1 MKIIKFPKKEVW
13 KTILERPSFDLEE
26 LMKAVTEIINEV
38 RKNGDEALKSFTR
51 RFDKIE
57 LDNIAVSSVEIAA
70 SKYEIDDTLKSAID
84 IARAN
89 IEMFHRK
96 QVPEKISCDTT
107 PGVKV
112 WQQAKAIDKVGL
124 YIPGG
129 TAPLISTV
137 LMLGIPAK
145 IAGCSEIIICTP
157 PSKEG
162 KVNPAILYAASLLGI
177 NKIYKVGGAQAIA
190 AMAYGTETI
199 PMVYKIFGPGN
210 QYVTAAKMK
219 VSLDKTAI
227 DMPAGPSE
235 VAIIADKYSDPA
247 FVASDL
253 LSQAEHG
260 EDSQVLMITKD
271 EEIIERVQDEIDK
284 QLEDLPR
291 KELAI
296 RSLGNSKFIL
306 LKDDNEILALVN
318 DYAPEHLI
326 IVTKNYSELVEG
338 INNAGSVFLGKFTP
352 ESAGDYAS
360 GTNHTLPTNGA
371 ARAYSGINTASF
383 MKKITYQEI
392 TKYGLFNIGPSVERM
407 ARAEDLEAHRR
418 AISIRMNSANNYRT

>member
-1 MKIIKFPKKEVW
+1 MKIIKFPKREDW
-13 KTILERPSFDLEE
+13 RSILERPSFDLEE
-26 LMKAVTEIINEV
+26 LMASVGDIIKEV
-38 RKNGDEALKSFTR
+38 RQNGDRALRSLTEK
-51 RFDKIE
+51 FDKIKIHE
-57 LDNIAVSSVEIAA
+57 IAVSSVEIADA
-70 SKYEIDDTLKSAID
+70 KYEVEDNLKSALD

-89 IEMFHRK
+89 IELFHEK
-96 QVPEKISCDTT
+96 QMPQKISCDTT

-112 WQQAKAIDKVGL
+112 WQQVRPIEKVGL

-129 TAPLISTV
+129 TAPLLSTV

-157 PSKEG
+157 PNKKS
-162 KVNPAILYAASLLGI
+162 KVNPAILYTASLLGI
-177 NKIYKVGGAQAIA
+177 NKIYKVGGAQAVA

-199 PMVYKIFGPGN
+199 PRVYKIFGSGN

-235 VAIIADKYSDPA
+235 LAIIADKSSNPGY
-247 FVASDL
+247 VASDL

-260 EDSQVLMITKD
+260 EDSQVLLVTKD
-271 EEIIERVQDEIDK
+271 EEIIDKIQKEIDK
-284 QLEDLPR
+284 QIKDLPR
-291 KELAI
+291 KEMARKALE
-296 RSLGNSKFIL
+296 NSKFIL
-306 LKDDNEILALVN
+306 MENDNEILNLIN
-318 DYAPEHLI
+318 EYAPEHLI
-326 IVTKNYSELVEG
+326 IVTKNYMEMVEG
-338 INNAGSVFLGKFTP
+338 INNAGSVFLGHYTP

-371 ARAYSGINTASF
+371 AKAFSGVNLTSF

-418 AISIRMNSANNYRT
+418 AIAIRMNTANNYRS